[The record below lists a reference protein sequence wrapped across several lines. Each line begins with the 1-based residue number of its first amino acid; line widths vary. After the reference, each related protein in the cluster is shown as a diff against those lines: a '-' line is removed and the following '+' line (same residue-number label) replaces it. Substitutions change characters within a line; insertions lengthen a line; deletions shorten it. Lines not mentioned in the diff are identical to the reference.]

1 MNELKNEDNVQV
13 EEANS
18 HDVRAA
24 KGWKFMALGGFVGF
38 LACVSTM
45 LDIIPGGREF
55 TMYGLTSLGVLVAF
69 YGCYLVFEKE

>member
-1 MNELKNEDNVQV
+1 
-13 EEANS
+13 
-18 HDVRAA
+18 
-24 KGWKFMALGGFVGF
+24 MALGGFVGF

-69 YGCYLVFEKE
+69 YGCYLVFKKE